1 MTGPEREGEYE
12 SEQRETLAEVPGLRV
27 RLLGLAPGQCVPW
40 HSHTRIRDTFICL
53 RGPMRVLTRGPEAEH
68 RLEAGDLL
76 AVDAG
81 KPHFVE
87 GVEGGACRFVILQGV
102 GEYDYVAEDD

>member
-1 MTGPEREGEYE
+1 MTEPKREGDYA

-40 HSHTRIRDTFICL
+40 HSHTQIRDTFICL
-53 RGPMRVLTRGPEAEH
+53 RGPMRVLTRAPEAEH
-68 RLEAGDLL
+68 RLEPGDML

-81 KPHFVE
+81 TPHFVE
-87 GVEGGACRFVILQGV
+87 GVESGACRFVILQGV
-102 GEYDYVAEDD
+102 GEYDYVVEGG